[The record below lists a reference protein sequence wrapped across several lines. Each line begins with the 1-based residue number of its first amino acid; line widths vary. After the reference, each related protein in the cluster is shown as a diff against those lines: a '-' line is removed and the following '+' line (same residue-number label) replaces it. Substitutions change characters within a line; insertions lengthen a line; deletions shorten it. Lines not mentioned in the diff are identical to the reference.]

1 MSEVVYNLFFL
12 ILLICCSMCFYRI
25 SRGPS
30 PSDRAVAIDT
40 LGIVMVGFTALVA
53 LKTGQDFYM
62 NLGLAWVIL
71 SFVGVIALA
80 KHLEGKGFDE

>member
-1 MSEVVYNLFFL
+1 MTDVMYNLL
-12 ILLICCSMCFYRI
+12 YLVLLIGCSMCFYRI

-40 LGIVMVGFTALVA
+40 LGIVMVGFTALVS
-53 LKTGQDFYM
+53 LRTGQSFYM
-62 NLGLAWVIL
+62 NLGFAWVIL